1 MKKDIPIPKV
11 KDIGV
16 AVVKEKIKAEVVWRV
31 YLINYNSFLLKNV
44 LISSRGY
51 GNINDQKKKTSSFSH
66 FLGDVDKRSFKP
78 FELINEAV
86 FGLSNEFLVTYYID
100 EVIYDKKYIFLPD
113 SIQEKHF
120 TTIPLLKKKGVLIK

>member
-1 MKKDIPIPKV
+1 MFLSHLGGMETSMSKKRKLPHLVI
-11 KDIGV
+11 
-16 AVVKEKIKAEVVWRV
+16 
-31 YLINYNSFLLKNV
+31 
-44 LISSRGY
+44 
-51 GNINDQKKKTSSFSH
+51 
-66 FLGDVDKRSFKP
+66 FLGNVDKRSFKP